1 MRKLILILLLCV
13 FVCIGVNAQ
22 NVLVVQKTDL
32 TEQTYDLG
40 DNGAVYFNEA
50 TSDSQSFI
58 NIVDNEG
65 NSTIV
70 YFEDMQKIYFR
81 QVASISDVQ
90 AENTAFVYPN
100 PAKDYIKTAGN
111 GDQKQDLSIY
121 SLDGKLLLQ
130 GKYAN
135 DEKIDITSLE
145 KGVYVL
151 KCSDKTFKFS
161 KL

>member
-1 MRKLILILLLCV
+1 MRKLILILFLCA
-13 FVCIGVNAQ
+13 FVSIGIKAQ

-90 AENTAFVYPN
+90 AENTMFVYPN

-111 GDQKQDLSIY
+111 ANQKQDLSIY

-135 DEKIDITSLE
+135 DEKIDITFLE